1 MSLNEMLSK
10 GLGIIGDSYDICL
23 FMPQNND
30 NINKS
35 SGNDNRK

>member
-23 FMPQNND
+23 FMPQNSD
-30 NINKS
+30 NIKN
-35 SGNDNRK
+35 GNDNRK